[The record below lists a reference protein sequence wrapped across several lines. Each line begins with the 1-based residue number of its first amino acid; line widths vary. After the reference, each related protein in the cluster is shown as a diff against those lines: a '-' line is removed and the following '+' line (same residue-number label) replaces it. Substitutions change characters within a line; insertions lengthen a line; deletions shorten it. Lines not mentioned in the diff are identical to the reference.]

1 MSPACGMLLV
11 ETPLFESALFQELD
25 CSSNTHVLSPIS
37 PSQPGEGLV
46 LRSLCTA
53 DFNRGFYKMLSQLTT
68 AGDVTPEQFISK
80 YQPMHILYDASDM
93 ASNLTG

>member
-1 MSPACGMLLV
+1 IACGMLLV

-68 AGDVTPEQFISK
+68 AGDVTPEQFISDFISFLV
-80 YQPMHILYDASDM
+80 YVVGLFI
-93 ASNLTG
+93 